1 MSSIKK
7 ITTMK
12 KIMMFIVLAL
22 ICQLNPTKLVA
33 QKSQNELVVTV
44 GSGYSLSMAI
54 VRGVINTSLR
64 ASGFNEVKTIP
75 IINAQLDY
83 AVADNFS
90 MGVAYSFHKWSID
103 ETRMINDTLYNAQ
116 VGLSRQN
123 IGFRPLFHFGSD
135 ESLDLYAG
143 GRLGYSVWSG
153 NYAIRNNYGDNRAD
167 AVRTPSTFTVQFLF
181 GVRKY
186 FNDFIGINFEVG
198 LGTAPYFMA
207 GGLSFKI

>member
-1 MSSIKK
+1 
-7 ITTMK
+7 MK
-12 KIMMFIVLAL
+12 KLIILAL
-22 ICQLNPTKLVA
+22 SVSSVLLFNQKIQA
-33 QKSQNELVVTV
+33 QKLQNELVISA
-44 GSGYSLSMAI
+44 GSGYSLSMAL
-54 VRGVINTSLR
+54 VRSVINTSLR

-90 MGVAYSFHKWSID
+90 IGGAYSFHKWSVD

-123 IGFRPLFHFGSD
+123 IGIRPLFHFGGD
-135 ESLDLYAG
+135 ETLDLYAG

-167 AVRTPSTFTVQFLF
+167 NVRTPSTFTVQFLF

-186 FNDFIGINFEVG
+186 FNDFIGVNFEVG